1 MSRWYVG
8 AILEPSW
15 NIQPVICLRDYSRF
29 SVGATWCPA
38 DTTNHIRPLP
48 CFYLGHCT
56 ADISTFCSNS
66 WGKKKVGCPLVEL
79 TTYPPSQS
87 HFLLRFPLHRH
98 SPHIRFDFYQ
108 WQSNADNELKTPPVK
123 RWKEPNLL
131 KIWYIH
137 TYRWLNKRV
146 IFSILHLFTVLLCNL
161 LTLYLYILLKKSL
174 RATKGNKYANA
185 GGSATTS
192 IWFLILICICLSLRR
207 GNNTKALKAESIFYI
222 STSAGLDQGFVKT
235 FSTLSFMSVG
245 WIS

>member
-66 WGKKKVGCPLVEL
+66 WGKKKVGYPLVEL

-98 SPHIRFDFYQ
+98 SPHIR
-108 WQSNADNELKTPPVK
+108 S
-123 RWKEPNLL
+123 
-131 KIWYIH
+131 
-137 TYRWLNKRV
+137 
-146 IFSILHLFTVLLCNL
+146 
-161 LTLYLYILLKKSL
+161 
-174 RATKGNKYANA
+174 
-185 GGSATTS
+185 
-192 IWFLILICICLSLRR
+192 LSLTFINDNLMLTMNSRLPLWKDEKSQICWR
-207 GNNTKALKAESIFYI
+207 YGKYTHIYMIKQASNIFHFAFI
-222 STSAGLDQGFVKT
+222 
-235 FSTLSFMSVG
+235 
-245 WIS
+245 

>member
-1 MSRWYVG
+1 M
-8 AILEPSW
+8 
-15 NIQPVICLRDYSRF
+15 
-29 SVGATWCPA
+29 
-38 DTTNHIRPLP
+38 
-48 CFYLGHCT
+48 
-56 ADISTFCSNS
+56 
-66 WGKKKVGCPLVEL
+66 
-79 TTYPPSQS
+79 
-87 HFLLRFPLHRH
+87 
-98 SPHIRFDFYQ
+98 
-108 WQSNADNELKTPPVK
+108 K

-222 STSAGLDQGFVKT
+222 STSAGLDQGFVNT
-235 FSTLSFMSVG
+235 FFHIIVYVSRLDFLIDNFDNAGNPDLSVMQRSTFPDSINSINSTLREEKVLPGPSPVCQVE
-245 WIS
+245 IEN